1 MKKHL
6 DDLRETID
14 AFAELYR
21 AILGRFGEWVYWK
34 TRPRWTAEDL
44 ARAEEG
50 AIRLKIM
57 LFMTDDE
64 KDAVFERAHVNRVTV
79 DPWAYRGG

>member
-21 AILGRFGEWVYWK
+21 AILDRFGEWVYWK

-44 ARAEEG
+44 ARAERG
-50 AIRLKIM
+50 KWRLKILLM
-57 LFMTDDE
+57 DDE
-64 KDAVFERAHVNRVTV
+64 TKDAIFERARVNKVTV
-79 DPWAYRGG
+79 NPYLYRGG